1 MSDSTAAH
9 AMSDLPTKTALPRTL
24 SFDERWA
31 TWREEGAGHDAR
43 SARHMRLLA
52 LIILLTIGIISA
64 LVWVR

>member
-1 MSDSTAAH
+1 MSDSTDAH

-31 TWREEGAGHDAR
+31 RWREEGARHDTR
-43 SARHMRLLA
+43 SVQHMRLLA
-52 LIILLTIGIISA
+52 LIIVLTIGVISA